1 MMRFAAIVALALA
14 LTLLAGCKQQSFDE
28 RYKSAQHKLDAKT
41 AGIDRDL
48 AAAQSD
54 AAEAGVIPT
63 DAALP
68 NLPAD
73 QANPAKPH

>member
-1 MMRFAAIVALALA
+1 MTRNLALIG
-14 LTLLAGCKQQSFDE
+14 LLLLAGCKQQSFDE
-28 RYKSAQHKLDAKT
+28 RYKAAQHKLETKA
-41 AGIDRDL
+41 ASIDQTL

-68 NLPAD
+68 DPPAVLPES
-73 QANPAKPH
+73 AK

>member
-1 MMRFAAIVALALA
+1 MLRFAAIAAFL
-14 LTLLAGCKQQSFDE
+14 LLAACKQQTFDE
-28 RYKSAQHKLDAKT
+28 RYTAARQKLEAK
-41 AGIDRDL
+41 AGAIDKDL

-68 NLPAD
+68 DLPVE
-73 QANPAKPH
+73 PRGSAKPR

>member
-1 MMRFAAIVALALA
+1 MRIAAILALIL
-14 LTLLAGCKQQSFDE
+14 LTGCKQQSFDE
-28 RYKSAQHKLDAKT
+28 RYASAQHKLEAK
-41 AGIDRDL
+41 AASIDRDL

-68 NLPAD
+68 VSE
-73 QANPAKPH
+73 KR